1 MIKSI
6 NIQDIEQ
13 AEKIFYLQRI
23 AYQIEADIIHYNK
36 IPPLIETLNELINST
51 ETFVVYESQQEI
63 IGFLSYQIQQQNVE
77 ICRLAIHPN
86 HLKNGIAT
94 KLFNFLLTIKN
105 IKQYLVST
113 AEKNLPAITF
123 YLKNGFVETNK
134 STVDNLVL
142 VHFVKKI

>member
-1 MIKSI
+1 MLKTI
-6 NIQDIEQ
+6 NIQDISI
-13 AEKIFYLQRI
+13 AEKILKLQKSS
-23 AYQIEADIIHYNK
+23 YQIEADIIHYNK
-36 IPPLIETLNELINST
+36 IPPLIELINST

-86 HLKNGIAT
+86 HFKNGIAT

-105 IKQYLVST
+105 IKQYIVST

-123 YLKNGFVETNK
+123 YLKNGFVETHK

>member
-1 MIKSI
+1 MLKTI
-6 NIQDIEQ
+6 NIQDISIT
-13 AEKIFYLQRI
+13 EKILKLQKSS
-23 AYQIEADIIHYNK
+23 YQIEAELIHYYK

-51 ETFVVYESQQEI
+51 ETFVVYENQQEI

-105 IKQYLVST
+105 IKQYIVST
-113 AEKNLPAITF
+113 AEKNLSAITF
-123 YLKNGFVETNK
+123 YLKNGFVETHK